1 MKFEI
6 LENVRVIVKNSPI
19 NLEKGKI
26 IELDFEIDI
35 KNLLRVG
42 YVKEKKEPSEREK
55 LIAEAN
61 ELELKFARNIS
72 NQKLKDLIDEAKAK
86 SDSDDNS
93 TDQPAN

>member
-6 LENVRVIVKNSPI
+6 LENVRVIIKNSPI

-26 IELDFEIDI
+26 IELDSEIDI
-35 KNLLRVG
+35 QNLLRVG

-61 ELELKFARNIS
+61 ELELKFAKNIS
-72 NQKLKDLIDEAKAK
+72 DQKLKDLIDEAKAE
-86 SDSDDNS
+86 SDSDNNS